1 MHQLKKSR
9 RIISLLLSVFLL
21 FSFHSAVYAKVITTP
36 YKTLPK
42 DTDVNEYVVQI
53 NGAGNKVLSYRV
65 FSQGGNTQEASTLN
79 VKKRTDY
86 VAIHGCA
93 VSSLTT
99 VLSAHSKK
107 YANYTPT
114 KTYKKL
120 EKKVFGLRR
129 WRANYSKSKS
139 RQMPVSLY
147 GITKI
152 LNYCKIKARYV
163 RTFRDASAVRTIENH
178 LKKGKPVIIEV
189 NNHRQTNGRFY
200 RAYNQRWAT
209 TKHTMV
215 LLGMT
220 DTGKV
225 IVADSAFRTWS
236 GSRQRIKFA
245 TMKNLV
251 HYMIPSKTT
260 SYSCYYQSASSNGG
274 YILVY

>member
-1 MHQLKKSR
+1 MHQRKRSL
-9 RIISLLLSVFLL
+9 RIGSLLLSIIMLL
-21 FSFHSAVYAKVITTP
+21 SFHTAVSAKAITTP
-36 YKTLPK
+36 YDSLPK
-42 DTDVNEYVVQI
+42 ETDVNEYVVKI
-53 NGAGNKVLSYRV
+53 KGSGNKILSYRV
-65 FSQGGNTQEASTLN
+65 FSQGGISRVGNALS
-79 VKKRTDY
+79 VKRDY

-107 YANYTPT
+107 YANYTPV

-120 EKKVFGLRR
+120 EKKVFGVRS
-129 WRANYSKSKS
+129 WRANYSKSKNK
-139 RQMPVSLY
+139 QMPVSLY

-163 RTFRDASAVRTIENH
+163 RTFRDANAVKTIESH

-189 NNHRQTNGRFY
+189 NNHKQTNGRIY
-200 RAYNQRWAT
+200 RAYNQKWAN

-225 IVADSAFRTWS
+225 IVADSAYRTWS
-236 GSRQRIKFA
+236 GSKQRIKFA

-251 HYMIPSKTT
+251 HYMIPSRIRSN
-260 SYSCYYQSASSNGG
+260 SYYYQSASSNGG
-274 YILVY
+274 YVLVY